1 MKVNVLVADS
11 NTIPSTLPLEVMR
24 KSIENKNLLLEKNS
38 MYIGTGNVDDIFI
51 NGTTYSVAQ
60 TGALLTPNIQ
70 KTSVLLSYKD
80 DASDISINWG
90 TPSFSQI
97 NQDPTIPL
105 EVEASGILSALGIN
119 QSQLETLQKFLSL
132 LTIDGNTLTFN
143 WDIAANEFLLNKFT

>member
-1 MKVNVLVADS
+1 MKPNVLVADS

-38 MYIGTGNVDDIFI
+38 MYIGTGNVEDVFI

-90 TPSFSQI
+90 VPSFSQI

-105 EVEASGILSALGIN
+105 KVEASGILSALGIN
-119 QSQLETLQKFLSL
+119 QSQLQTLQKFLSL